1 MAMPVIPIPLPGRHR
16 IQRPTQTGSDHISS
30 PEQHVTCHGQ
40 GSSRALAVRSPMS
53 AAGGSRATF
62 SLPAAA
68 ATLLLALALA
78 AAAAVSAAAASGFS
92 CRPGSRPVLFN
103 FGDSNSDT
111 GGMAAARGWHLTRP
125 EGRAFFPRP
134 TGRFC
139 DGRLTIDFL
148 CESLNISYLSPFLK
162 ALGSNY
168 SNGANFAIAGAATLP
183 RDVPFALHIQVQEFL
198 YFRDRSLELSDQGL
212 SGPID
217 AQGFQNALYMIDIG
231 QNDVNAL
238 LSNLPYDQVIAK
250 FPPILAEIKDA
261 VQTLYSNASKNFW
274 IHGTGALGCLPQ
286 KLAIPRKN
294 DSDLDQYGCLKTY
307 NRAAVAF
314 NTALG
319 SLCDELSVQM
329 KDATIVYTDLF
340 PIKYDLIANHT
351 KYGFD
356 KPLMTCCGYG
366 GPPYN
371 YDFNKGCQS
380 KDVTACDD
388 GSKFVSWDGVHLTE
402 AANAVVAKAILSS
415 QYSKPNLKF
424 DQFCRV

>member
-1 MAMPVIPIPLPGRHR
+1 
-16 IQRPTQTGSDHISS
+16 
-30 PEQHVTCHGQ
+30 
-40 GSSRALAVRSPMS
+40 MS
-53 AAGGSRATF
+53 AAGGSLARAT
-62 SLPAAA
+62 SRPAAA
-68 ATLLLALALA
+68 AWLLLALA
-78 AAAAVSAAAASGFS
+78 AAAASALALPAAAGGFS

-111 GGMAAARGWHLTRP
+111 GGMAAAKGWHLTRP

-139 DGRLTIDFL
+139 DGRLAIDFL

-168 SNGANFAIAGAATLP
+168 SNGANFAIAGAATQP

-198 YFRDRSLELSDQGL
+198 YFRDRSLELIDQGL

-261 VQTLYSNASKNFW
+261 TLYSNGSRNFW

-314 NTALG
+314 NAALG
-319 SLCDELSVQM
+319 SLCDELSAQM
-329 KDATIVYTDLF
+329 KDATLVYTDLF
-340 PIKYDLIANHT
+340 PIKYGLVANHT

-371 YDFNKGCQS
+371 YDFSKGCQS
-380 KDVTACDD
+380 KDVAACDD

-402 AANAVVAKAILSS
+402 AANAVVARAILSS
-415 QYSKPNLKF
+415 QYSKPSLKF
-424 DQFCRV
+424 DQFCRA

>member
-1 MAMPVIPIPLPGRHR
+1 
-16 IQRPTQTGSDHISS
+16 
-30 PEQHVTCHGQ
+30 
-40 GSSRALAVRSPMS
+40 MS
-53 AAGGSRATF
+53 AAG
-62 SLPAAA
+62 AA
-68 ATLLLALALA
+68 LLALALSVTVLALPATA
-78 AAAAVSAAAASGFS
+78 ASAAARFS
-92 CRPGSRPVLFN
+92 CPPGARPVLFN

-111 GGMAAARGWHLTRP
+111 GGMAAAMGWNLTRP
-125 EGRAFFPRP
+125 EGRAFFSHP

-148 CESLNISYLSPFLK
+148 CESLNISYLSPYLK

-183 RDVPFALHIQVQEFL
+183 RDVRFALHIQVQQFL
-198 YFRDRSLELSDQGL
+198 YFRDRSLELISQGL

-217 AQGFQNALYMIDIG
+217 AQGFQNALYIIDIG

-238 LSNLPYDQVIAK
+238 LDNFPYDQVLAK

-261 VQTLYSNASKNFW
+261 VQTLYSNGSRNFW

-307 NRAAVAF
+307 NRAAVTF
-314 NTALG
+314 NAALG
-319 SLCDELSVQM
+319 SLCDQLSTQM
-329 KDATIVYTDLF
+329 EDAMIVYTDLF
-340 PIKYDLIANHT
+340 PIKYDLVANHT
-351 KYGFD
+351 KYGFNN
-356 KPLMTCCGYG
+356 PLMTCCGHG

-380 KDVTACDD
+380 PGVTACDN
-388 GSKFVSWDGVHLTE
+388 GSKFVNWDGVHLTQ
-402 AANAVVAKAILSS
+402 AANAAVAARILSS
-415 QYSKPNLKF
+415 QYSKPQLKF
-424 DQFCRV
+424 DKFCRV

>member
-1 MAMPVIPIPLPGRHR
+1 
-16 IQRPTQTGSDHISS
+16 
-30 PEQHVTCHGQ
+30 
-40 GSSRALAVRSPMS
+40 MS
-53 AAGGSRATF
+53 AGAAAGAAGRTLLPASVLLMA
-62 SLPAAA
+62 LELLVLAMPAAA
-68 ATLLLALALA
+68 G
-78 AAAAVSAAAASGFS
+78 SGFR

-168 SNGANFAIAGAATLP
+168 TSGANFASAGAATQP

-198 YFRDRSLELSDQGL
+198 YFRDRSLELIDQGL

-231 QNDVNAL
+231 QNDVNAR
-238 LSNLPYDQVIAK
+238 LSNLPYDQVVAK

-261 VQTLYSNASKNFW
+261 VQTLYSNGSRNFW

-314 NTALG
+314 NAALS
-319 SLCDELSVQM
+319 SLCDQLSAQM

-340 PIKYDLIANHT
+340 PIKYDLVANHT
-351 KYGFD
+351 KYGEQTKICSLSF
-356 KPLMTCCGYG
+356 PTVY
-366 GPPYN
+366 
-371 YDFNKGCQS
+371 S
-380 KDVTACDD
+380 
-388 GSKFVSWDGVHLTE
+388 HTE
-402 AANAVVAKAILSS
+402 SDNSETLGHS
-415 QYSKPNLKF
+415 L
-424 DQFCRV
+424 D

>member
-1 MAMPVIPIPLPGRHR
+1 MSAPAGAGGAALRQRRRGTVLPPVVAAALLAL
-16 IQRPTQTGSDHISS
+16 
-30 PEQHVTCHGQ
+30 ELL
-40 GSSRALAVRSPMS
+40 ALA
-53 AAGGSRATF
+53 
-62 SLPAAA
+62 LPAAA
-68 ATLLLALALA
+68 AAG
-78 AAAAVSAAAASGFS
+78 SSGFR

-168 SNGANFAIAGAATLP
+168 SNGANFASAGAATAP

-198 YFRDRSLELSDQGL
+198 YFRDRSLELIDQGL

-217 AQGFQNALYMIDIG
+217 AQGFKNALYMIDIG

-250 FPPILAEIKDA
+250 FPPILAEIEDA
-261 VQTLYSNASKNFW
+261 VQTLYSNGSRNFW

-286 KLAIPRKN
+286 KLSIPRKN

-314 NTALG
+314 NTALA
-319 SLCDELSVQM
+319 SLCDQLSAQM
-329 KDATIVYTDLF
+329 DDATIVYTDLF

-380 KDVTACDD
+380 KGVTACAD
-388 GSKFVSWDGVHLTE
+388 GSKFVSWDGVHFTE
-402 AANAVVAKAILSS
+402 AANAIVAKAILSS
-415 QYSKPNLKF
+415 QYSKPSLKL